1 MTEENKEPKVTKAVV
16 KAKQVPGRI
25 RKAVI
30 RKACCRGR

>member
-1 MTEENKEPKVTKAVV
+1 MSEEPKDQKVTKAIV